1 MGGDQG
7 QNSVLLFRS
16 SILQWD
22 CAAILLR
29 NLFFLLWLASSLLR
43 GWNTPFYNY
52 KLQYSI
58 LIQFAI
64 ITFCL
69 PVTMVELRIANS
81 SLAFKVSFT
90 SSVRL
95 SQLLPVFRYAV
106 QLFCYAVQLCCYAV
120 QLCCYVVQLC
130 CYANPARSELDVRG
144 LRTKAHSNS
153 VSFFAFHGTSGN
165 HAKNTFNM
173 FLIATHDGRLLF
185 WCRKTTGIS
194 LIGVIAESQLWIL
207 LSRQVQST
215 LDTVADPIILTIFC
229 TNWTVLCTI
238 KTTILLY

>member
-1 MGGDQG
+1 MRGDQS

-29 NLFFLLWLASSLLR
+29 NLFFLLWLASLLLR

-95 SQLLPVFRYAV
+95 SQLLPVFRCAV
-106 QLFCYAVQLCCYAV
+106 QLLCYAV

-153 VSFFAFHGTSGN
+153 RWR
-165 HAKNTFNM
+165 
-173 FLIATHDGRLLF
+173 RLCYC
-185 WCRKTTGIS
+185 CRS
-194 LIGVIAESQLWIL
+194 L
-207 LSRQVQST
+207 LSMEPVETMQKIPSICFW
-215 LDTVADPIILTIFC
+215 LPHMMEDCCFGVAKPQAFL
-229 TNWTVLCTI
+229 W
-238 KTTILLY
+238 

>member
-1 MGGDQG
+1 MIRVKIQFCYSAVRFC
-7 QNSVLLFRS
+7 NETALLSYYAICS
-16 SILQWD
+16 SCYDSQVRYYEVEISHFIITN
-22 CAAILLR
+22 C
-29 NLFFLLWLASSLLR
+29 
-43 GWNTPFYNY
+43 NTD
-52 KLQYSI
+52 QYSI

-153 VSFFAFHGTSGN
+153 RWR
-165 HAKNTFNM
+165 
-173 FLIATHDGRLLF
+173 RLCYC
-185 WCRKTTGIS
+185 CRS
-194 LIGVIAESQLWIL
+194 L
-207 LSRQVQST
+207 LSMEPVE
-215 LDTVADPIILTIFC
+215 TIPSICF
-229 TNWTVLCTI
+229 
-238 KTTILLY
+238 

>member
-29 NLFFLLWLASSLLR
+29 NFFFLLWLASSLLR

-153 VSFFAFHGTSGN
+153 RWR
-165 HAKNTFNM
+165 
-173 FLIATHDGRLLF
+173 RLCYC
-185 WCRKTTGIS
+185 CRS
-194 LIGVIAESQLWIL
+194 L
-207 LSRQVQST
+207 LSMEPVETMQKIPSICFW
-215 LDTVADPIILTIFC
+215 LPHMMEDCCFGVAKPQAFL
-229 TNWTVLCTI
+229 W
-238 KTTILLY
+238 

>member
-1 MGGDQG
+1 
-7 QNSVLLFRS
+7 
-16 SILQWD
+16 
-22 CAAILLR
+22 
-29 NLFFLLWLASSLLR
+29 
-43 GWNTPFYNY
+43 
-52 KLQYSI
+52 
-58 LIQFAI
+58 
-64 ITFCL
+64 
-69 PVTMVELRIANS
+69 MVKLRIANS

-120 QLCCYVVQLC
+120 QLCCYAVQLCCYVVQLC

-153 VSFFAFHGTSGN
+153 RWRRLCYCCRSLLSMEPVETMQ
-165 HAKNTFNM
+165 KNTFNM

-194 LIGVIAESQLWIL
+194 MIGVIAESQL
-207 LSRQVQST
+207 
-215 LDTVADPIILTIFC
+215 
-229 TNWTVLCTI
+229 
-238 KTTILLY
+238 

>member
-1 MGGDQG
+1 MRGDQG

-16 SILQWD
+16 SIWQWD

-130 CYANPARSELDVRG
+130 VTLPRAVRAGRARTQNES
-144 LRTKAHSNS
+144 
-153 VSFFAFHGTSGN
+153 
-165 HAKNTFNM
+165 
-173 FLIATHDGRLLF
+173 
-185 WCRKTTGIS
+185 S
-194 LIGVIAESQLWIL
+194 L
-207 LSRQVQST
+207 
-215 LDTVADPIILTIFC
+215 
-229 TNWTVLCTI
+229 
-238 KTTILLY
+238 